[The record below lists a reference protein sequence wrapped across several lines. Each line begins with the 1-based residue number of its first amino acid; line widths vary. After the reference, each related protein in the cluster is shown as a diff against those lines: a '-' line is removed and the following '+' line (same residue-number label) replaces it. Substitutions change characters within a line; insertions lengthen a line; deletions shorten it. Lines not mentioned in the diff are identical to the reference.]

1 MSCPRT
7 GERCNKFACGSS
19 VDGKC
24 DYESNNFQ
32 EINTVQDLINE
43 LKKFPLNM
51 EVRDY
56 DFEKIEKV
64 EIKTWQHTNYPYNL
78 PDKDYVC
85 LF

>member
-1 MSCPRT
+1 MSCPRV
-7 GERCNKFACGSS
+7 GKRCTEFACGSS

-24 DYESNNFQ
+24 DCGSSNFQ
-32 EINTVQDLINE
+32 TINTVQDLINE
-43 LKKFPLNM
+43 LKKFPPNM

-64 EIKTWQHTNYPYNL
+64 GIKTWQHTNYPYNL

-85 LF
+85 IF